1 MYVRDI
7 ELSKGGNI
15 MEVSYNKLKGLMAE
29 KGFTIRSLSK
39 NTGIPVSTLSNKL
52 NGLTEFKTSEI
63 LKISY
68 ILGISDVTEYFLL
81 QKFEI
86 QNGLQNKMYI
96 FLNSFLALPS

>member
-68 ILGISDVTEYFLL
+68 TLGISDVTEYFLL

-86 QNGLQNKMYI
+86 
-96 FLNSFLALPS
+96 

>member
-7 ELSKGGNI
+7 EQFKGGNI

-68 ILGISDVTEYFLL
+68 ILGISDVTEYFFTV
-81 QKFEI
+81 KVRDIERI
-86 QNGLQNKMYI
+86 AK
-96 FLNSFLALPS
+96 